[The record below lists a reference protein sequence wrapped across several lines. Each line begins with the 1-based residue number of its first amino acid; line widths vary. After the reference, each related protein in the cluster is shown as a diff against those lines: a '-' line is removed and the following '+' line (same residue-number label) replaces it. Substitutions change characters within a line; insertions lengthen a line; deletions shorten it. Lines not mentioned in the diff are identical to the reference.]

1 MSHNLLLFLFGI
13 ALITAGAAVIIYV
26 LGTALSHGNGG

>member
-1 MSHNLLLFLFGI
+1 MSNLFLFLLGL
-13 ALITAGAAVIIYV
+13 ALITAGVAIIIYA